1 MDDTAGRREVVA
13 VGGVYSVGVYRG
25 VLGAG
30 MQQPQSVHLQNDR
43 MGRMTLMPVNP
54 KRCVCVLVVESAAA
68 MALALA
74 SAMAFSADKRT
85 LRTRILPHAKPVEP
99 PVPPLFCLCL
109 TLTHMN
115 ANGVAAGGGGG
126 RGTGHRQRQRQT
138 Q

>member
-1 MDDTAGRREVVA
+1 MVR
-13 VGGVYSVGVYRG
+13 VGGVDRVGVYRG

-54 KRCVCVLVVESAAA
+54 KRCVCVLIVESAAA
-68 MALALA
+68 MALALALALA

-99 PVPPLFCLCL
+99 PAPPPFLPLPD
-109 TLTHMN
+109 TH
-115 ANGVAAGGGGG
+115 A
-126 RGTGHRQRQRQT
+126 HEC
-138 Q
+138 